1 MRKLAPIFISLL
13 SMVLLVGISSC
24 SSSTSALG
32 ISTPVLPDGEL
43 NIAYS
48 QTLAATGGSGTYT
61 WSVAGGTLPVGLS
74 LAPSGVISGIP
85 TTAGTSSL
93 TFQLTD
99 SKGSSVS
106 EDISITIDATLSF
119 LTTSLPDGAVN
130 DAYSQEMDVYGGN
143 SINTWSIISGAL
155 PAGLSLG
162 SSTGI
167 ISGTPTATGSSSF
180 TVQVTDSN
188 GATATQA
195 GSITIESAF
204 SITTT
209 TLPDGTVNTA
219 YSQTLAAS
227 GGSGT
232 YTAWA
237 ISSGSLPAG
246 LSLASSTGIISGTPT
261 ASGASS
267 FTVQITDSNGAS
279 ATQSLSINIDAASTT
294 SASTTSAGS

>member
-13 SMVLLVGISSC
+13 SVVLLTGISSC

-32 ISTPVLPDGEL
+32 ISTPELPDGEL

-48 QTLAATGGSGTYT
+48 QTLTATGGSGTYT
-61 WSVAGGTLPVGLS
+61 WSVTGGTLPVGLS
-74 LAPSGVISGIP
+74 LASSTGVISGLP
-85 TTAGTSSL
+85 TTAGTSSV
-93 TFQLTD
+93 TFQVTD
-99 SKGSSVS
+99 SHGADVS

-143 SINTWSIISGAL
+143 SINTWSVISGAL

-162 SSTGI
+162 SSTGT

-180 TVQVTDSN
+180 TVQVTD
-188 GATATQA
+188 GDGGTATQA
-195 GSITIESAF
+195 LSITIETAF
-204 SITTT
+204 SVTNT
-209 TLPDGTVNTA
+209 TLPDGTVNNS

-232 YTAWA
+232 YTAWTV
-237 ISSGSLPAG
+237 SSGSLPAG

-267 FTVQITDSNGAS
+267 FTVQVTDSNGAI
-279 ATQSLSINIDAASTT
+279 ATQSLSINIDATGTT
-294 SASTTSAGS
+294 STGS